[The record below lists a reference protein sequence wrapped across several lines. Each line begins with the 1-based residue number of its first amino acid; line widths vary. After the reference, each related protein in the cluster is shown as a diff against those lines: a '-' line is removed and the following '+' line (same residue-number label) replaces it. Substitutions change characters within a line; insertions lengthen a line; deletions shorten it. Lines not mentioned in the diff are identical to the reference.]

1 MQDQNLRIEFGV
13 RVDEGGQRERERS
26 SARERKRKLTDSV
39 VVGGMRR

>member
-26 SARERKRKLTDSV
+26 SARERKLTDSV